1 MCGRGFHLTCT
12 GIQNGWADHLNVE
25 CSQHGLDCCSASDQ
39 SNTEIVV
46 KTICTERLNPSVKPK
61 KKINESFRS
70 WITEGGRIDKKRK
83 RFKQTDENI
92 DNVKELET
100 SCKPS
105 TGGLVQGVIWGKPAN
120 PVDRLDQMSLQKI
133 IIFTAHENDNTVA
146 GDKTPV
152 RNIDITLRTEAHNVE
167 TFGKSEKS
175 QSLTLRFHRSP
186 SESSKERK
194 SRGSSPAINHSIK
207 SSSAPIHCH
216 TGLTQEMEAL
226 NLSPDSASHTLSGL
240 NAMKSVSINVSHQED
255 NCGRLVH
262 ENRTTTKDV
271 HGKCDHSSDMPLV
284 FFYDLV
290 GIQTNDLRPL
300 RRGSSQEI
308 GLNRP

>member
-25 CSQHGLDCCSASDQ
+25 CSQHGLDCSSASDQ

-105 TGGLVQGVIWGKPAN
+105 TGGLVQGVI
-120 PVDRLDQMSLQKI
+120 
-133 IIFTAHENDNTVA
+133 
-146 GDKTPV
+146 
-152 RNIDITLRTEAHNVE
+152 
-167 TFGKSEKS
+167 
-175 QSLTLRFHRSP
+175 
-186 SESSKERK
+186 
-194 SRGSSPAINHSIK
+194 
-207 SSSAPIHCH
+207 
-216 TGLTQEMEAL
+216 
-226 NLSPDSASHTLSGL
+226 
-240 NAMKSVSINVSHQED
+240 
-255 NCGRLVH
+255 
-262 ENRTTTKDV
+262 
-271 HGKCDHSSDMPLV
+271 
-284 FFYDLV
+284 
-290 GIQTNDLRPL
+290 
-300 RRGSSQEI
+300 
-308 GLNRP
+308 

>member
-1 MCGRGFHLTCT
+1 MG
-12 GIQNGWADHLNVE
+12 
-25 CSQHGLDCCSASDQ
+25 
-39 SNTEIVV
+39 
-46 KTICTERLNPSVKPK
+46 
-61 KKINESFRS
+61 
-70 WITEGGRIDKKRK
+70 
-83 RFKQTDENI
+83 
-92 DNVKELET
+92 
-100 SCKPS
+100 
-105 TGGLVQGVIWGKPAN
+105 
-120 PVDRLDQMSLQKI
+120 RLDQMSLQKI

-284 FFYDLV
+284 
-290 GIQTNDLRPL
+290 LRPSRNPDERSPSIEEGVVTRDRFKSPL
-300 RRGSSQEI
+300 NVEKKLGVHWDKKRGTHVEECENINYSAE
-308 GLNRP
+308 RTEDFAD